1 MTLPRFSLAL
11 AAALSGALLATAAPA
26 ADSPRPLRELRCD
39 LLRAEDGGRMAAVD
53 APDLHVL
60 RQTAAAGN
68 FSPAIPR
75 GTAGIMCGRS
85 NILPAAHD
93 DEVILLGLPLF
104 LAETGSSGRLG
115 VLEIDDGRY
124 RFRMLDGRLSAGEQS
139 AIDTRIAEF
148 QRRFQAASARRPNR

>member
-1 MTLPRFSLAL
+1 VTLRRLGLSL

-39 LLRAEDGGRMAAVD
+39 LLRPEGGGRMATVE

-60 RQTAAAGN
+60 RQTAAAGD
-68 FSPAIPR
+68 FSPAIPP

-104 LAETGSSGRLG
+104 LAETGSPGRLG

-124 RFRMLDGRLSAGEQS
+124 RFRMLEGRLSDGEQS
-139 AIDTRIAEF
+139 AMDSRIAQF
-148 QRRFQAASARRPNR
+148 QRRFQAASARRPSR